1 MIEFIAA
8 DREKIIYQIGVN
20 FKTIKTI
27 DPDSFYRWLKWSDR
41 LHYVFDSVDHT
52 GDHKQTDGEFT
63 YEGYFEN
70 NSRIQIEED
79 ILDYLGHLKSKV

>member
-27 DPDSFYRWLKWSDR
+27 DPDSFYLWLKWSDR

-52 GDHKQTDGEFT
+52 GSHKQTDGELT
-63 YEGYFEN
+63 YEEYFEN
-70 NSRIQIEED
+70 NSRMQIEED
-79 ILDYLGHLKSKV
+79 ILDYLGHLKKKV